1 MIIIFKLLLLFYNN
15 FFLTIVCASSK
26 INFKI
31 FNIKDH
37 FPLIV
42 KSSLIFM
49 ATSLPFILN
58 LYFHENDVSKG
69 AGLISLNIEKNFNF
83 KIFYIKFYKN

>member
-1 MIIIFKLLLLFYNN
+1 
-15 FFLTIVCASSK
+15 
-26 INFKI
+26 
-31 FNIKDH
+31 
-37 FPLIV
+37 
-42 KSSLIFM
+42 M

-69 AGLISLNIEKNFNF
+69 AGLISLNIEKKNFNF